1 MNTLL
6 VNTASNLGTPPC
18 SLGAFSSYQKIR
30 DPCKRQLLQAQGY
43 LYTKKIHWSFTELLN
58 QLVGLIVNFLQL
70 TVSKTKFDILPQ
82 WKAISQY
89 WQHSPLHLGLF
100 GISWQLLVASIE
112 QRITVGSSRI
122 YNKRACIP
130 ATLFC
135 PRLVKW
141 WLRLRFVATCSNWR
155 GSGSSKVYPKATI
168 TPEWS
173 LLYSYSYFTLSLTIF
188 S

>member
-6 VNTASNLGTPPC
+6 VNTVSNLGTPPC

-30 DPCKRQLLQAQGY
+30 DPYKRPLLQTQGY

-58 QLVGLIVNFLQL
+58 QLVGLIVNFLQW
-70 TVSKTKFDILPQ
+70 TVSKSKFDILPQ

-89 WQHSPLHLGLF
+89 WQHSLLHLGLF

-112 QRITVGSSRI
+112 QRITVCSSRI
-122 YNKRACIP
+122 YNKRACLP

-135 PRLVKW
+135 PRWVEL
-141 WLRLRFVATCSNWR
+141 WLRLWSVATCSNW
-155 GSGSSKVYPKATI
+155 SCMGSSLISFYKLNRFNERLI
-168 TPEWS
+168 
-173 LLYSYSYFTLSLTIF
+173 LSKCQRVTNPF
-188 S
+188 